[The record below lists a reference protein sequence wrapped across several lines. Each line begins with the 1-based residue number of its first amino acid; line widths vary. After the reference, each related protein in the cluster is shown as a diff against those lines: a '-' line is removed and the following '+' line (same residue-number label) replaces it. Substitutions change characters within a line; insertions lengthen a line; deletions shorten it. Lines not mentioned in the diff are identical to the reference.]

1 MGLLDKL
8 KEGADQAMGL
18 AGQAV
23 DRARDEAKELSLKR
37 QLGSAQEDLGR
48 IALEL
53 VEEGALTHPKLAPA
67 VDRVRALREELAAVS
82 AGRTAET
89 AKTAEEKQPASSSA
103 RSQPDPTGD
112 GGVEG

>member
-1 MGLLDKL
+1 MGLLDRL

-23 DRARDEAKELSLKR
+23 DRARDEAKDLNLKR

-48 IALEL
+48 ITFEL
-53 VEEGALTHPKLAPA
+53 VEEGAVSHPKLTPA
-67 VDRVRALREELAAVS
+67 VERIRALREESAAVN

-89 AKTAEEKQPASSSA
+89 VEEKQAAPSSA
-103 RSQPDPTGD
+103 GSQPDPTGD
-112 GGVEG
+112 READA